1 MNKTVKQYAMLIGL
15 LFAFGAK
22 AQVGIGTNVP
32 DASAQLEVLST
43 SKGLLIPRLSLVQRE
58 GINNPANGLLIYQ
71 TNSLPGFYYFNSGQ
85 WQRLVN
91 NSELG
96 AGGGTG
102 TSGNTILSGPSTPSP
117 VIGAN
122 GDFYLNL
129 GNNSLYGPKTA
140 GSWPNNGI
148 LLIGPKG
155 DKGDKGEQGLN
166 GQQGLKGDP
175 GVQGPRGDQGLIG
188 QPGLQGL
195 QGIQGIQG
203 LKGEK
208 GDPGNP
214 GNSLPGTGKAVTSS
228 GTIAIGNG
236 REAVLTDLTLDLADN
251 AVTSIKI
258 ADGSIANVDLDKKNI
273 PLSGFAAP
281 TRNVAMGGFK
291 LTNLLDPTNNQDA
304 ATKKYVDDKLT
315 AGGGLPKLSFNN
327 GYNLSIEGSN
337 TVSLADLNQSLSL
350 EGTVISISGPRN
362 SKVDLQGLLGNG
374 GSGRQV
380 ASTVPVDPRAG
391 VTSTN
396 VQAALE
402 ELQAKITAAAG
413 GGMTSVKHD
422 ATLTGDGN
430 ATPLSIA
437 DNAITADKIK
447 DGSVT
452 DAKIVTLSGAKVTGN
467 IPGNAANVSGTV
479 AIANGGTGATNAADA
494 KTNLGLGNIDN
505 VSDLDKPISTLTQTA
520 LDAKED
526 KANKSTSIVT
536 DAASDV
542 KYPSVKA
549 VKSYIDSKGAIVDAT
564 TTVKGQ
570 LMLSNDLGGTAD
582 APQVLKVAGVTA
594 ADIKKGVDL
603 ANAATAANLGETIV
617 KRDAN
622 GNIAVGTVTGNLN
635 GNATTATSAASV
647 TGVVQVPNGG
657 TGIVSYTPGNYINA
671 LDATTLQQRTPDQV
685 KTDLGIN
692 AKEDLANKT
701 TDGTLATNSPNKYP
715 SESAV
720 RTYVETKVN
729 AAVIGAGGV
738 PNATT
743 ALLGKV
749 QLAGDLAGIAEAP
762 TVPGLLLKEP
772 LITVLPVTKGGTGL
786 NTYTT
791 GGLLVAETPTKLAQI
806 SKTQLKLDLG
816 LDKVSNVADKD
827 KIISDA
833 TATALL
839 DKIDRAEKATAGG
852 VATLDGNGKIPSS
865 QIPAIS
871 FSSVNVVTTQAEMLA
886 ITGAQIGSTVI
897 NTNDSKSFVL
907 AAFPATDLNNWKQIL
922 TPGAGVQS
930 VNTKT
935 GNVTLTAADLGLNN
949 VNNTSD
955 ANKPVSIATKALL
968 DDKELLANKST
979 SIAADA
985 LSDQKYPSVKA
996 VKAYVDASTSAGA
1009 PDATTSSKGL
1019 VQLAADLNGTAIAPK
1034 VAFVGGVTA
1043 AQVAAGANAANAAT
1057 EVATPGTIVKRDAAG
1072 KITGE
1077 LLGNAS
1083 SATTVTGTVGVANG
1097 GTGINSYTVGNYIK
1111 ATGATTLGQV
1121 TPAALKTELGIDAK
1135 EDVSNKTL
1143 NITTDAASD
1152 IKYPS
1157 AKAVKTYV
1165 DAQVAGGSPATS
1177 TTKGILKLAGDLA
1190 HASGTAD
1197 LPMVATVGGAT
1208 AANIKTGVDLAN
1220 AATTASTANTIVKRD
1235 NSGNFNATTATK
1247 LAAPR
1252 TINGVSF
1259 DGSANITIPGTPV
1272 PTDLSYTV
1280 GPINGTLQ
1288 SSTAAGA
1295 AVTITGATASA
1306 AGLMPAADKVKL
1318 NKITAPVVA
1327 DAGKVL
1333 TANASGDATWVTP
1346 AAGGGATYTLPAAT
1360 AAALGGVKTGA
1371 GIAIDAA
1378 GVISTNTD
1386 LTYTSSAANGTIN
1399 SSTSNVA
1406 AVIPASSASVAGLM
1420 LPAEKNKLTNYPI
1433 ITAADKDK
1441 VLAVNAAGTAAT
1453 WIPAPTGGGGGSA
1466 AVSSYYSP
1474 AGFPNV
1480 IIKGSGV
1487 QATFVHVR
1495 NTFEIKIP
1503 AGCSIEYVKITSK
1516 AADIEGG
1523 GLFYISVTDETK
1535 KINTNINTLVVPI
1548 VTFMAFN
1555 KIPPDDN
1562 EPSPYFTARA
1572 NVSGDIALT
1581 KIDNG
1586 TMSLRF
1592 GGMGVMTYANGFS
1605 VSLNF

>member
-1 MNKTVKQYAMLIGL
+1 M
-15 LFAFGAK
+15 
-22 AQVGIGTNVP
+22 
-32 DASAQLEVLST
+32 
-43 SKGLLIPRLSLVQRE
+43 
-58 GINNPANGLLIYQ
+58 
-71 TNSLPGFYYFNSGQ
+71 
-85 WQRLVN
+85 
-91 NSELG
+91 
-96 AGGGTG
+96 
-102 TSGNTILSGPSTPSP
+102 
-117 VIGAN
+117 
-122 GDFYLNL
+122 
-129 GNNSLYGPKTA
+129 
-140 GSWPNNGI
+140 
-148 LLIGPKG
+148 
-155 DKGDKGEQGLN
+155 
-166 GQQGLKGDP
+166 
-175 GVQGPRGDQGLIG
+175 
-188 QPGLQGL
+188 
-195 QGIQGIQG
+195 
-203 LKGEK
+203 
-208 GDPGNP
+208 
-214 GNSLPGTGKAVTSS
+214 PGTGKAVTSS

-258 ADGSIANVDLDKKNI
+258 ADGSIANIDLDKKNI
-273 PLSGFAAP
+273 PLSGFGAAAK
-281 TRNVAMGGFK
+281 NVSMGGFK

-304 ATKKYVDDKLT
+304 ATKKYVDDKLV
-315 AGGGLPKLSFNN
+315 AGGALPMLSFDA
-327 GYNLSIEGSN
+327 GYNLSIRGSN

-374 GSGRQV
+374 GSGGKQV
-380 ASTVPVDPRAG
+380 ASTVPVDPKGG

-402 ELQAKITAAAG
+402 ELQAKITTAAG

-452 DAKIVTLSGAKVTGN
+452 DAKIGTVSGGKVTGN
-467 IPGNAANVSGTV
+467 IPGNAANVTGII

-494 KTNLGLGNIDN
+494 KTNLGLGNVDN

-526 KANKSTSIVT
+526 KANKSTSILT
-536 DAASDV
+536 DAASDI

-582 APQVLKVAGVTA
+582 APQVIKVGGVTA

-603 ANAATAANLGETIV
+603 ANAATAVNLGETIV

-622 GNIAVGTVTGNLN
+622 GNIVVGKVTGDLI
-635 GNATTATSAASV
+635 GNASTATSATSV

-685 KTDLGIN
+685 KADLGIN
-692 AKEDLANKT
+692 AKEDVANKT

-720 RTYVETKVN
+720 RTYVEDKVN

-738 PNATT
+738 PNATSV
-743 ALLGKV
+743 LLGKV
-749 QLAGDLAGIAEAP
+749 QLAGDLGGIAEAP
-762 TVPGLLLKEP
+762 TVPGLALKEP
-772 LITVLPVTKGGTGL
+772 LITVLPVAKGGTGL

-791 GGLLVAETPTKLAQI
+791 GGILIAETPTKLAQI
-806 SKTQLKLDLG
+806 TKAQLKADLG

-827 KIISDA
+827 KVISDA
-833 TATALL
+833 TKTALD
-839 DKIDRAEKATAGG
+839 DKINKSEKAANGG

-886 ITGAQIGSTVI
+886 ISGAQIGSTVI
-897 NTNDSKSFVL
+897 NTSESKSFVL
-907 AAFPATDLNNWKQIL
+907 AALPASTLNNWKEIL

-935 GNVTLTAADLGLNN
+935 GNVTLTAADLGLSN

-955 ANKPVSIATKALL
+955 ANKPVSIATQALL
-968 DDKELLANKST
+968 DDKELLANKSL
-979 SIAADA
+979 SITTDA

-1009 PDATTSSKGL
+1009 PDATLSGKGI
-1019 VQLAADLNGTAIAPK
+1019 VQLAGDLNGTAAAPK
-1034 VAFVGGVTA
+1034 VAFVGGITA
-1043 AQVAAGANAANAAT
+1043 AQVASGANAANAAT
-1057 EVATPGTIVKRDAAG
+1057 TSATANTIVKRDGTG
-1072 KITGE
+1072 KIVGDLT
-1077 LLGNAS
+1077 GNAS

-1097 GTGINSYTVGNYIK
+1097 GTGMNSYTAGNYIK
-1111 ATGATTLGQV
+1111 ATSATTLGQV
-1121 TPAALKTELGIDAK
+1121 TPAALKTELGIDDK

-1143 NITTDAASD
+1143 SITTDAGSD
-1152 IKYPS
+1152 IKYPT

-1165 DAQVAGGSPATS
+1165 DAQVGGGSPATS

-1197 LPMVATVGGAT
+1197 LPLVATVGGAT
-1208 AANIKTGVDLAN
+1208 AANIKSGVDLAN

-1235 NSGNFNATTATK
+1235 GTGSFNATTATK
-1247 LAAPR
+1247 LSTAR
-1252 TINGVSF
+1252 TINGVNF

-1272 PTDLSYTV
+1272 PTDLTYTV
-1280 GPINGTLQ
+1280 GAINGTLQ

-1295 AVTITGATASA
+1295 GATITGATTTA
-1306 AGLMPAADKVKL
+1306 AGLMPATDKVKL
-1318 NKITAPVVA
+1318 NKITSPVAA

-1378 GVISTNTD
+1378 GVISTKTD
-1386 LTYTSSAANGTIN
+1386 LNYTASATNGTIN

-1406 AVIPASSASVAGLM
+1406 AVIPASSTTEAGLM
-1420 LPAEKNKLTNYPI
+1420 LPAEKNKLTPYPI
-1433 ITAADKDK
+1433 ITAGDKDK
-1441 VLAVNAAGTAAT
+1441 VLTVNAAGTAAT
-1453 WIPAPTGGGGGSA
+1453 WATPATGGGSGGA
-1466 AVSSYYSP
+1466 MMPKIYSP
-1474 AGFPNV
+1474 
-1480 IIKGSGV
+1480 SGAPYAMV
-1487 QATFVHVR
+1487 KSIGNGEVTIEQSEGPVSGTKNLFTV
-1495 NTFEIKIP
+1495 TIP
-1503 AGCSIEYVKITSK
+1503 AGVSINMIRFNIDNPLLGRTAAEGAPVLLVKIKDLGNTVNTSDNDLW
-1516 AADIEGG
+1516 APA
-1523 GLFYISVTDETK
+1523 SH
-1535 KINTNINTLVVPI
+1535 I
-1548 VTFMAFN
+1548 V
-1555 KIPPDDN
+1555 IIR
-1562 EPSPYFTARA
+1562 PSPGAPYPYR
-1572 NVSGDIALT
+1572 
-1581 KIDNG
+1581 
-1586 TMSLRF
+1586 TMSTLAPSNVLMVIESAI
-1592 GGMGVMTYANGFS
+1592 GGVL
-1605 VSLNF
+1605 SLKLQTDAIKIYTFILGY